1 MWQYSASGSVPG
13 ISGAVDLDYAYQ
25 DYPSIIKNAGLN
37 GWKKNPATGSDY
49 QAMYEAQK
57 ALYEAEVQKV
67 ETLKAGIQEIISKMQ
82 NMVK

>member
-1 MWQYSASGSVPG
+1 
-13 ISGAVDLDYAYQ
+13 
-25 DYPSIIKNAGLN
+25 
-37 GWKKNPATGSDY
+37 
-49 QAMYEAQK
+49 MYEAQK